1 MRPVRLTRAQ
11 QQALTRERLL
21 AAAERVLARHGYGG
35 ASIDLI
41 TAEAGYSKGAIYSN
55 FESKEAV
62 FLELLRVYMER
73 DMAELGRI
81 VSLAPQQLSAALNA
95 WLETMHCDSDCPLLV
110 TELQLHA
117 RRNPAYNRDVL
128 GNDDMPPLNTPE
140 GATWLMREIEVVK
153 PDLIIFDSIM
163 CLLAGAMSEEAAR
176 CGARHS
182 RAGSLSA
189 IETVRRPRRRMPVPP
204 GI

>member
-11 QQALTRERLL
+11 QQAQTRERLL
-21 AAAERVLARHGYGG
+21 AAAERVLARHGYSG

-73 DMAELGRI
+73 DMAELERI

-117 RRNPAYNRDVL
+117 RRNPAFAERYYALQEQQTRALARILERFFEAQSVPLPMDPRD
-128 GNDDMPPLNTPE
+128 
-140 GATWLMREIEVVK
+140 
-153 PDLIIFDSIM
+153 
-163 CLLAGAMSEEAAR
+163 LAGCMTALAHGLSLQHPQAEPAAPSVAGR
-176 CGARHS
+176 VIGALLKLLTQH
-182 RAGSLSA
+182 
-189 IETVRRPRRRMPVPP
+189 
-204 GI
+204 

>member
-21 AAAERVLARHGYGG
+21 AAAERVLASHGYSG
-35 ASIDLI
+35 ASLDLV

-81 VSLAPQQLSAALNA
+81 VSLAPQQLPAALNT
-95 WLETMHCDSDCPLLV
+95 WLETMHCNSDCPLLV

-117 RRNPAYNRDVL
+117 RRNPAFAERYYALQDQQTRALARILELFFEAESAPLPMDSRD
-128 GNDDMPPLNTPE
+128 
-140 GATWLMREIEVVK
+140 
-153 PDLIIFDSIM
+153 
-163 CLLAGAMSEEAAR
+163 LAGCMTALAHGLSLQHPQAELGAPSVAGRVIGAMLKLLTQR
-176 CGARHS
+176 
-182 RAGSLSA
+182 
-189 IETVRRPRRRMPVPP
+189 
-204 GI
+204 

>member
-1 MRPVRLTRAQ
+1 MRPVRLTRAE

-21 AAAERVLARHGYGG
+21 AAAERVLAGHGYSG

-41 TAEAGYSKGAIYSN
+41 TAQAGYSKGAIYSN

-73 DMAELGRI
+73 DMAELERI
-81 VSLAPQQLSAALNA
+81 VGLAPQQLSAALNA

-117 RRNPAYNRDVL
+117 RRNPAFAERYYALQEQQTRALARILERFFEAQSVPLPMDPRD
-128 GNDDMPPLNTPE
+128 
-140 GATWLMREIEVVK
+140 
-153 PDLIIFDSIM
+153 
-163 CLLAGAMSEEAAR
+163 LAGCMTALAHGLSLQHPQAEPGAPSVAGRVIGAMLKLLTQR
-176 CGARHS
+176 
-182 RAGSLSA
+182 
-189 IETVRRPRRRMPVPP
+189 
-204 GI
+204 